1 MEYNVEINNKTLSEV
16 LTSLRNRIWKLLPIY
31 EGKDMSGRITISE
44 MAAYKNFK
52 KNLQKVTIEVY
63 GANDILFQN
72 TQFVQLLCLLQGLE
86 SVKIDEHEKVKNIVK
101 HCADLCEKIK
111 EGG

>member
-1 MEYNVEINNKTLSEV
+1 MEYIYDIDVKSFYKA

-31 EGKDMSGRITISE
+31 EGKDKQGGVIIPPET
-44 MAAYKNFK
+44 AYRNFK
-52 KNLQKVTIEVY
+52 KNLQKLTVEVN
-63 GANDILFQN
+63 GANDIFFSSSY
-72 TQFVQLLCLLQGLE
+72 FVQLLCLLQGLD
-86 SVKIDEHEKVKNIVK
+86 SVTIDEHEKVKNIVT